1 MSIKVGQEVELQAD
15 KRYIQHSREQAIS
28 DVYDALVELITNA
41 DDSYNRLFQRK
52 IINLDGGEILI
63 QYLEQRKSQ
72 PSLIIVRDRAEGM
85 DAKDMERSLIR
96 MGAFSSEFGNRGYMG
111 RGAKDCTALG
121 ELIFESI
128 KNERYYRC
136 KITHDLKFILALN
149 QKATLEHRQSLGL
162 QRGNGTS
169 VTLKLNQG
177 VRLPRFDHL
186 KTELPWHFAL
196 RDIMAEESDLIV
208 RLQKRNSSEK
218 PMRLVYRPAEGTI
231 VANETYKL
239 EDCPDATVHFKLWK
253 AVEPIDES
261 KSGSRFERYGI
272 VVKGARAI
280 HECSMLIDE
289 FKTDPHA
296 RHYFGR
302 LECSYIDKL
311 LSDYEFE
318 RANNKPHNSV
328 NPRLIIDPNRRY
340 GIERNHP
347 FAKVLFQNPTEKLRS
362 LIAKDKQRDKQDRL
376 EIVNE
381 DTQRRLNQL
390 AKLAGRFLRQQ
401 LDELEELSID
411 EATDNDS
418 FDRVGIFIYP
428 TFLNVKVDSER
439 TLTVYVKRSV
449 IANEPDPAIVE
460 TDSHHALEIMQS
472 NLVLHEHRTKKDR
485 LLGSFKIKGRQLCEN
500 AILTVRC
507 NNLTAEAL
515 VQVVE
520 NNLNRDFGAPLEF
533 ERDQYP

>member
-196 RDIMAEESDLIV
+196 RDIMAEESDSICTF
-208 RLQKRNSSEK
+208 
-218 PMRLVYRPAEGTI
+218 AET
-231 VANETYKL
+231 
-239 EDCPDATVHFKLWK
+239 
-253 AVEPIDES
+253 
-261 KSGSRFERYGI
+261 
-272 VVKGARAI
+272 
-280 HECSMLIDE
+280 
-289 FKTDPHA
+289 
-296 RHYFGR
+296 
-302 LECSYIDKL
+302 
-311 LSDYEFE
+311 
-318 RANNKPHNSV
+318 
-328 NPRLIIDPNRRY
+328 
-340 GIERNHP
+340 
-347 FAKVLFQNPTEKLRS
+347 
-362 LIAKDKQRDKQDRL
+362 
-376 EIVNE
+376 
-381 DTQRRLNQL
+381 
-390 AKLAGRFLRQQ
+390 
-401 LDELEELSID
+401 
-411 EATDNDS
+411 
-418 FDRVGIFIYP
+418 
-428 TFLNVKVDSER
+428 
-439 TLTVYVKRSV
+439 
-449 IANEPDPAIVE
+449 
-460 TDSHHALEIMQS
+460 
-472 NLVLHEHRTKKDR
+472 
-485 LLGSFKIKGRQLCEN
+485 
-500 AILTVRC
+500 
-507 NNLTAEAL
+507 
-515 VQVVE
+515 
-520 NNLNRDFGAPLEF
+520 
-533 ERDQYP
+533 